1 MKLISFLGF
10 AATGSMSM
18 AAPAIP
24 AFYGDAPDQM
34 HAWAVHD
41 GRRPVPAVIQPGAQ
55 PSQPPSDAVVLF
67 DGKNL
72 DQWVT
77 IGKGGEVS
85 PAKWLVKDGYM
96 EVLPKSG
103 SIRTK
108 QDFSDCQL
116 HIEWATPE
124 VVVGDSQGRGNSGV
138 IFLGGRYEVQVL
150 DSYNNRS
157 YADGQAASV
166 YTQNP
171 PLVNA
176 CRPPGA
182 WQTYDIVFHPSRFD
196 ENGKLVEAG
205 TVTVFQN
212 GVLVQDNWV
221 YEGPTGHKSRPSFKE
236 PHPDKGPLT
245 LQDHNNPGRFRNIW
259 IRSIPPRPKVTAA
272 SVVAQRKQTAST
284 IRSEA
289 DKASGAVAKLTLQL
303 ESLVY
308 ELDPGTLKSAGL
320 AAAAYAGDVR
330 KLDEAG
336 TKAKSNEI
344 KSVRNA
350 FKYLA
355 DQKITGDFAAHEKAL
370 TAQLKKFN
378 LDKK

>member
-1 MKLISFLGF
+1 MKLIPTLGL
-10 AATGSMSM
+10 AATSSLL

-24 AFYGDAPDQM
+24 AFYGDAPDAM
-34 HAWAVHD
+34 HAWSVHD
-41 GRRPVPAVIQPGAQ
+41 GRRPVPIVVQPGAQ
-55 PSQPPSDAVVLF
+55 PGQPPADAIVLF
-67 DGKNL
+67 DGRNL
-72 DQWVT
+72 DQWLT
-77 IGKGGEVS
+77 IGKGGETS
-85 PAKWLVKDGYM
+85 PAKWLVKDGYV
-96 EVLPKSG
+96 EVVPKTG

-171 PLVNA
+171 PLVNV
-176 CRPPGA
+176 CRPPGV

-196 ENGKLVEAG
+196 DKGKLVEAG
-205 TVTVFQN
+205 TVTVFHN
-212 GVLVQDNWV
+212 GVLVQDNWT
-221 YEGPTGHKSRPSFKE
+221 YEGPTGHKNRPSFKE
-236 PHPDKGPLT
+236 SHPDKGPLT
-245 LQDHNNPGRFRNIW
+245 LQDHNNPMRFRNIW
-259 IRSIPPRPKVTAA
+259 IRPIPARQKVTAE
-272 SVVAQRKQTAST
+272 SVVAQRAATAAT
-284 IRSEA
+284 IRSESE
-289 DKASGAVAKLTLQL
+289 KAAGAVEKLTLQL

-308 ELDPGTLKSAGL
+308 QIDPATLRAAGV
-320 AAAAYAGDVR
+320 AANAYVAEVI
-330 KLDEAG
+330 KLDEAA
-336 TKAKSNEI
+336 TKNRANEI
-344 KSVRNA
+344 KALRTA

-355 DQKITGDFAAHEKAL
+355 DQKITGDFSGQEKAL
-370 TAQLKKFN
+370 TAHLKKFN